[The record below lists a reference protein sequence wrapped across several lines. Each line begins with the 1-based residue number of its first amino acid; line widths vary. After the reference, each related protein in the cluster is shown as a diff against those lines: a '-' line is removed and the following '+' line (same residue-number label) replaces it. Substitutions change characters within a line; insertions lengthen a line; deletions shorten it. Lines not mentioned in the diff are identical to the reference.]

1 MTISNERS
9 DADHASLNT
18 KYWKGMKIGAD
29 YYPTKDRSGSYLVAG
44 EGNNCN

>member
-1 MTISNERS
+1 MAIRNERS

-44 EGNNCN
+44 EGNNFN